1 MHNESVSRLT
11 ATEAAELIQ
20 AGTLTSEALTGACL
34 ERIASREAAIEA
46 WETLDPE
53 GALSQAQQRDRE
65 AGRGLLQGIPVAVK
79 DIIDV
84 AGLPTR
90 YGSLIHAHAGAASSD
105 AACVAAVR
113 RAGGVILGKTV
124 TTEFAGAEPGKTH
137 NPLNPAHT
145 PGGSSSGSA
154 ACVADGMAPLA
165 FGTQTAGSIIRPA
178 AYCGIVGFKPS
189 FGWMDLAGVGVFAPS
204 LDTLGLFSR
213 NVADVARFFAAL
225 TGRPPTLAPA
235 GGVVRIGRLSG
246 PPVAAASPLAEQAVA
261 VSLTKLSGHGVE
273 IVDVAPS
280 VPLVTLARAQL
291 TVMAYETNQSLL
303 QAQQEHPALLSAKTR
318 ELLALGASISR
329 TEYEAAQGLAG
340 QARQSFAAAM
350 AGVDA
355 LIMPPTSGIAPYGL
369 KDTGDPAFCRVW
381 SLLGFPALT
390 LPVLRDESGL
400 SVGIQLVG
408 APAGDDRVL
417 AVAHLVG

>member
-1 MHNESVSRLT
+1 
-11 ATEAAELIQ
+11 
-20 AGTLTSEALTGACL
+20 
-34 ERIASREAAIEA
+34 
-46 WETLDPE
+46 
-53 GALSQAQQRDRE
+53 
-65 AGRGLLQGIPVAVK
+65 
-79 DIIDV
+79 
-84 AGLPTR
+84 
-90 YGSLIHAHAGAASSD
+90 
-105 AACVAAVR
+105 
-113 RAGGVILGKTV
+113 
-124 TTEFAGAEPGKTH
+124 
-137 NPLNPAHT
+137 
-145 PGGSSSGSA
+145 
-154 ACVADGMAPLA
+154 
-165 FGTQTAGSIIRPA
+165 
-178 AYCGIVGFKPS
+178 
-189 FGWMDLAGVGVFAPS
+189 
-204 LDTLGLFSR
+204 
-213 NVADVARFFAAL
+213 
-225 TGRPPTLAPA
+225 
-235 GGVVRIGRLSG
+235 
-246 PPVAAASPLAEQAVA
+246 